1 MKLDGKSIQAAMMQ
15 LVEEYKLDPYQV
27 LEVIR
32 NWIKSGFKKDFPEYR
47 KAEVLVNIENDGTI
61 SIYKALEVVEEIE
74 NEDTQILL
82 AEAKGERKDI
92 SVWEQLLINITP
104 AKLEL
109 SRIAAQA
116 AAQTIKQ
123 GIKNIERERFYE
135 KFQDKEEELLK
146 AKVLRV
152 HSDSIILDID
162 GTTVVLPPE
171 SQIPNR
177 VYEIG
182 EEVFVYLKKIS
193 RDTGGPNQGT
203 LKSAWMTC
211 G

>member
-32 NWIKSGFKKDFPEYR
+32 NGIKSGFKRDYPEYR
-47 KAEVLVNIENDGTI
+47 KAEVLVNIENDGTV
-61 SIYKALEVVEEIE
+61 SIYKALLVVEELE
-74 NEDTQILL
+74 NEDTQIELED
-82 AEAKGERKDI
+82 AREVRSDI
-92 SVWEQLLINITP
+92 SIGEQLLTNITP
-104 AKLEL
+104 EQLEL

-123 GIKNIERERFYE
+123 GIKNIEREKFYD
-135 KFQDKEEELLK
+135 KFQDKEGELLR

-152 HSDSIILDID
+152 VADSIILDIE
-162 GTTVVLPPE
+162 GTSVVLPQE

-177 VYEIG
+177 LYEAG
-182 EEVFVYLKKIS
+182 EEIFVYLQKIA
-193 RDTGGPNQGT
+193 RD
-203 LKSAWMTC
+203 S
-211 G
+211 